1 MENVKRR
8 KWRNTGTRGRNAQPV
23 QKHRLTDEE
32 NETTGTGVKR
42 KNIGNEVKH
51 KEDGGG
57 RDKGNERRDKEE
69 FQRIREWTAEEEVE
83 NLADAKSVGLRTN
96 WMLSLGSWGQRATQ
110 RQPASRLLCNTRLTH
125 TATIQIFES
134 FWTRSSND
142 PSHRSPEGDLTVE
155 PCAVILS
162 TRFRIFTGWFT
173 SSVTGIANRISS
185 NSPAH
190 CKYTFGVYLLNR
202 RFCVALEL
210 C

>member
-1 MENVKRR
+1 MEKEENDGTPGREE
-8 KWRNTGTRGRNAQPV
+8 GTRSLFRS
-23 QKHRLTDEE
+23 TEE

-51 KEDGGG
+51 KEDGGRG

-134 FWTRSSND
+134 F
-142 PSHRSPEGDLTVE
+142 
-155 PCAVILS
+155 
-162 TRFRIFTGWFT
+162 
-173 SSVTGIANRISS
+173 
-185 NSPAH
+185 
-190 CKYTFGVYLLNR
+190 
-202 RFCVALEL
+202 
-210 C
+210 